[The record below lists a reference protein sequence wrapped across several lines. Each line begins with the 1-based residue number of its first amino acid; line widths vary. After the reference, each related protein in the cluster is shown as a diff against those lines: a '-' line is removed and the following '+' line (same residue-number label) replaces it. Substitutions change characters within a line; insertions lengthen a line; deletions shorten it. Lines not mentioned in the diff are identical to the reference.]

1 MNSLAMPKVDR
12 KLVARKNDIVSDLK
26 KIIKSENVLHH
37 EDELRPFET
46 DALSAYKQ
54 KPLIVIFP
62 ENTKIDGG
70 DVIIGKAVPINLKK
84 KDTNYQKKFRDNSS
98 KFRNFYVYE
107 KFSLGCF
114 VYFFFVSV

>member
-1 MNSLAMPKVDR
+1 MNSLAMPNVDR

-62 ENTKIDGG
+62 ENTK
-70 DVIIGKAVPINLKK
+70 
-84 KDTNYQKKFRDNSS
+84 
-98 KFRNFYVYE
+98 E
-107 KFSLGCF
+107 
-114 VYFFFVSV
+114 VS